1 MSATDDTPSVYAALP
16 AAVIAFGQAQG
27 LERDVLL
34 HAAGLTEA
42 DLADPDELVPYDSL
56 IGVWTLFAARF
67 PGRPMGLE
75 YAAVLPMATFGAL
88 GYAVRHA
95 PNARAAV
102 QAYLRFYRL
111 VDPFLGVTVTERDGR
126 VRVSLEH
133 EPRVFALAEPLEM
146 IVGITVRNAR
156 DLMGREH
163 AASLVAFPHPAR
175 HPEAVYA
182 AFFETEVVFEAGWT
196 GLEFDAALLDLPIP
210 DADPGLGR
218 YLVAHL
224 EERLAQHRAPP
235 VSFADRVAIEIEA
248 RLTQGEVAQGD
259 VASALNV
266 SPRTLQR
273 RLDADGLTFSGVL
286 DGVRKRRAQELLTD
300 GALSVQEVA
309 YLLGYSEPRAFHRS
323 FRRWTG
329 SSAGAWRRGAR

>member
-1 MSATDDTPSVYAALP
+1 VSTDDDIPCVYASLP

-27 LERDVLL
+27 LERPVLL
-34 HAAGLTEA
+34 QAAGLTEA
-42 DLADPDELVPYDSL
+42 DLEDPDELVPYDSL
-56 IGVWTLFAARF
+56 IGVWTLFGARF

-75 YAAVLPMATFGAL
+75 YAAILPMAVFGAL

-95 PNARAAV
+95 PTARAAV

-111 VDPFLGVTVTERDGR
+111 VDPFLRVELHERGGR
-126 VRVSLEH
+126 VRFVFGH

-146 IVGITVRNAR
+146 IVGLTVRHAR
-156 DLMGREH
+156 DMLGRH
-163 AASLVAFPHPAR
+163 FNATQVAFPHPQR

-196 GLEFDAALLDLPIP
+196 GVEFEAGLLDLPIP

-224 EERLAQHRAPP
+224 EERLATRARPNP
-235 VSFADRVAIEIEA
+235 KLADRVSAEIEA
-248 RLTQGEVAQGD
+248 RLAQGEVAQAD
-259 VASALNV
+259 VAKALAM

-273 RLDADGLTFSGVL
+273 RLDAEGASFSAL
-286 DGVRKRRAQELLTD
+286 LEGVRQRRAQDLLAD

-329 SSAGAWRRGAR
+329 TSAGAWRRGAR